1 MDTHNQRRL
10 CAALLLALLLL
21 TQAALCAAES
31 TPTPASVLKDAI
43 EPRPA
48 VLPPEDIEPLPAV
61 LAGKLEPP
69 CGAIDFA
76 PTFAFSQSLRLTIDN
91 AACARVYVRAYRGT
105 VVAAD
110 GDGWYWPARGVL
122 QEDGSL
128 SRDIAWKMKNVRQ
141 GDQVE
146 FLYAPRP
153 SMIWDVVFIFYLDAE
168 LAVLDTQYLMVEQN
182 ESGEYAIGR
191 LIM

>member
-1 MDTHNQRRL
+1 
-10 CAALLLALLLL
+10 
-21 TQAALCAAES
+21 
-31 TPTPASVLKDAI
+31 
-43 EPRPA
+43 
-48 VLPPEDIEPLPAV
+48 
-61 LAGKLEPP
+61 
-69 CGAIDFA
+69 
-76 PTFAFSQSLRLTIDN
+76 
-91 AACARVYVRAYRGT
+91 
-105 VVAAD
+105 
-110 GDGWYWPARGVL
+110 
-122 QEDGSL
+122 
-128 SRDIAWKMKNVRQ
+128 MKNVRQ